1 MRATTTT
8 KDFLKLIE
16 LIKLMEANRKIK
28 LNKLKKEA
36 ENESKNQKKERV

>member
-1 MRATTTT
+1 MRATTT

-16 LIKLMEANRKIK
+16 LIRLIEANRKIK

-36 ENESKNQKKERV
+36 KDELNN